1 MPEQQLSL
9 FVIPAIVIIAW
20 ITGYPLGLLFDPFES
35 IALYL
40 ASMCFPQSIQQ
51 LTIDSQLT
59 LLFCALSPQLHSY
72 PWCNSMGVCSSHYEL
87 RRGRWTIQL
96 DGRVYSYLYAP
107 SFFAGS
113 VFPVRLIADDPWV
126 ITRFILD
133 HSYYFLVLSRWVGI
147 FPSVVG

>member
-1 MPEQQLSL
+1 M
-9 FVIPAIVIIAW
+9 IPFIVIVAW

-35 IALYL
+35 VALYL
-40 ASMCFPQSIQQ
+40 ASMYFLKGVMRPA
-51 LTIDSQLT
+51 IDS
-59 LLFCALSPQLHSY
+59 LHHIHPCS
-72 PWCNSMGVCSSHYEL
+72 VCYRHNGTRDTRAHSSHNEL

-147 FPSVVG
+147 FSSVVG